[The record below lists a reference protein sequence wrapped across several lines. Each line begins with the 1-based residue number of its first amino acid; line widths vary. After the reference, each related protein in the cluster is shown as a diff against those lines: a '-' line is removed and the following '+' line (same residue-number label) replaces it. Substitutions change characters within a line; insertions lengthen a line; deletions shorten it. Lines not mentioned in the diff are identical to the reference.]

1 MKTKHTVQFAL
12 FNLCVAVICA
22 VCASVYAN
30 MITVTNTNDSGPG
43 SLRQALVDANGVDTI
58 TFAVTGTIGLTS
70 AELVIDKNLTLSG
83 PGPDLLA
90 VSRASK
96 TQFRIFHV
104 TAIRTVNIE
113 GLTISGGDVFDYG
126 GGILN
131 DQATLILT
139 NCSVVDNAAYS
150 GGGGIYNDD
159 GGSLTIVNSIISG
172 NRAAGGKYPYGG
184 GVAGGSLTIT
194 NSTIS
199 GNSAV
204 GGGPPCCIGAGGGIA
219 GGGTMTNSTITGN
232 YAGLDG
238 GGISGGGTITNCT
251 ISNNGAGGGTN
262 NLPGTGGGIS
272 GGGSISNCTISGNSV
287 FGSVYKGAGL
297 GGGIYASFGTVTI
310 SNSTFSGN
318 YIIEY
323 GNGGGIY
330 NRATLEIGNTIL
342 NRTGF
347 GENIFN
353 NGGTITSAGYNL
365 SNDDGGGYLNGPGD
379 LINTDPL
386 LGPLQDNGGPT
397 QTHALLPSSSAVDA
411 GDPSFAP
418 PPWYDQR
425 GPNFYRLRNDRI
437 DIGSF
442 EVQEGPAVTP
452 TPTPTATPTPTPSR
466 PAPTPRTRPTP
477 PPRP

>member
-1 MKTKHTVQFAL
+1 MGRATTVAIGLLLYAVAL
-12 FNLCVAVICA
+12 PVHAA
-22 VCASVYAN
+22 T
-30 MITVTNTNDSGPG
+30 ITVTNTNDDGPG
-43 SLRQALVDANGVDTI
+43 SLRQALVDANGGDTI

-70 AELVIDKNLTLSG
+70 AELVIDKTLTLSG

-90 VSRASK
+90 VSRTSK

-104 TAIRTVNIE
+104 TPGQTVNIE
-113 GLTISGGDVFDYG
+113 GLTISGADVLDYG

-131 DQATLILT
+131 DQSTLTLT
-139 NCSVVDNAAYS
+139 NCSVVDNAADN
-150 GGGGIYNDD
+150 GGGIYSND
-159 GGSLTIVNSIISG
+159 GGSVTIINSIISG
-172 NRAAGGKYPYGG
+172 NHAVGGPYAYGG
-184 GVAGGSLTIT
+184 GVFGNSLTIT

-204 GGGPPCCIGAGGGIA
+204 AAGQKTFGVGGGVA

-262 NLPGTGGGIS
+262 NFPGTGGGIS
-272 GGGSISNCTISGNSV
+272 GGGTISNCTISGNSV
-287 FGSVYKGAGL
+287 FGGKGPGL
-297 GGGIYASFGTVTI
+297 GGGIFAAGTVTI

-318 YIIEY
+318 YVIES
-323 GNGGGIY
+323 GNGAGIY
-330 NRATLEIGNTIL
+330 NQATLEIGNTIL
-342 NRTGF
+342 NRGVF
-347 GENIFN
+347 GENVFN

-365 SNDDGGGYLNGPGD
+365 SSDDGGGYLNGPGD

-386 LGPLQDNGGPT
+386 LGSLQDNGGPT
-397 QTHALLPSSSAVDA
+397 QTHALLPGSPAIDA

-425 GPNFYRLRNDRI
+425 GPNFYRLRKDRI

-452 TPTPTATPTPTPSR
+452 TPTPR
-466 PAPTPRTRPTP
+466 PAPLPRTRPTP
-477 PPRP
+477 LPRP